1 MKLILPSG
9 DELAIESGLSGY
21 DAASRISVSL
31 AKKAL
36 AYRLDGKLFDL
47 HSKIPQ
53 DGHFEVVTEGDQEA
67 FELLNHST
75 SHLLAHAIMRL
86 YPDAH
91 IGFGPSIDEG
101 FYYDIDFPVTITD
114 ADLIAIENEMHKV
127 AKENHRIIRREVS
140 LEEALELFAKNPYKV
155 ELIREIGTNISIYEQ
170 GDFFD
175 LCTGPHLP
183 NTSFVRHFKLTSLA
197 GAYWRG
203 NSDNKQLTRIYGT
216 SFFSKEELDKHLAIL
231 EERKKR
237 DHRRLGKELGLFM
250 VSEYGPGFPFWLPNG
265 MILRN
270 ELENFWYK
278 KHEQE
283 GYVFIK
289 TPTMLSKE
297 LWITS
302 GHYENYRENM
312 YFSQIDDREF
322 AIKPMNC
329 PGSLLVYKNELHSY
343 KDFPIRVGELG
354 LVHRHEASGALSG
367 LFRVRAFTQDD
378 AHIYCREDQ
387 SVAEVVRMLKLYD
400 EVYSI
405 FGLSYHI
412 ELSTRPE
419 KKYIGSIEN
428 WNRSEKALAD
438 ACKAI
443 GRDYIVNEGDGAFY
457 GPKLDFKL
465 RDSMGRIWQCGTI
478 QFDMNLPERFDITY
492 IDSRGEKVRPVM
504 LHRALFG
511 SLERFIGI
519 LIEHYG
525 GAFPTWLA
533 PIQVNLI
540 PVNNSL
546 HSQYAHSVAT
556 HLRGLGIRASVDDSE
571 EKVGFRL
578 RNSQVR
584 KIPYTIVIG
593 DNEMRD
599 QTVTYRLYGQEKQV
613 TISQGDFAGLINEEI
628 ASKRH
633 Y

>member
-21 DAASRISVSL
+21 DAANRISASL

-53 DGHFEVVTEGDQEA
+53 DGHFEVVTEGDKEA

-86 YPDAH
+86 YPGAH

-101 FYYDIDFPVTITD
+101 FYYDIDFPATITD

-140 LEEALELFAKNPYKV
+140 LEEALKLFAKNPYKV

-203 NSDNKQLTRIYGT
+203 NSDNKQLIRIYGT

-289 TPTMLSKE
+289 TPVMLSKE

-438 ACKAI
+438 ACKTI

-533 PIQVNLI
+533 PVQVNLI

-546 HSQYAHSVAT
+546 HSQYAHSVASY
-556 HLRGLGIRASVDDSE
+556 LRGLGIRASVDDSE

-613 TISQGDFAGLINEEI
+613 TVSQGDFAGLISDEI
-628 ASKRH
+628 TSKRH

>member
-1 MKLILPSG
+1 MKLILPNG
-9 DELAIESGLSGY
+9 DELIIEAGQSGY
-21 DAASRISVSL
+21 EAANRISASL

-86 YPDAH
+86 YPGAH

-101 FYYDIDFPVTITD
+101 FYYDIDFPATITD

-140 LEEALELFAKNPYKV
+140 LEEALKLFAKNPYKV

-438 ACKAI
+438 ACKTI

-533 PIQVNLI
+533 PVQVNLI

-546 HSQYAHSVAT
+546 HSQYAHSVASY
-556 HLRGLGIRASVDDSE
+556 LRGLGIRASVDDSE

-613 TISQGDFAGLINEEI
+613 TVSQGDFAGLISDEI
-628 ASKRH
+628 TSKRH